1 VEIQTAV
8 NQKPKF
14 WTTGAQ
20 VSLVFSLIVGYLWG
34 VGQFPIALS
43 LVEWGYSRTSIFYV
57 ICSPAL
63 IGSQIGGVSMEGWAG
78 IWTVMVV
85 MPAIAIALT
94 SAISLAISY
103 LIWINKVRLL
113 RNNT

>member
-1 VEIQTAV
+1 
-8 NQKPKF
+8 
-14 WTTGAQ
+14 
-20 VSLVFSLIVGYLWG
+20 
-34 VGQFPIALS
+34 
-43 LVEWGYSRTSIFYV
+43 
-57 ICSPAL
+57 
-63 IGSQIGGVSMEGWAG
+63 MEGWAG